1 MGFLAPLALALTALS
16 LPILAFYLLKLRRT
30 EQVVSSTF
38 LWQQVLRDRQAN
50 APWQKLRRNLLLLLQ
65 LLALLLLVVALAR
78 PYNQTT
84 GRLRGNVVVLL
95 DASAS
100 MQATDVSPTRFEAAL
115 RQAERLIADLGA
127 NDTMT
132 LISVG
137 DVPHVLSLATGD
149 RSVLRRALSDAA
161 PTNGEA
167 DWAAAFILA
176 AASAQQAP
184 HSTIVILSDGGLP
197 ADLPDLPG
205 EVRYQPV
212 GTTDDNRAV
221 TALAIRDTPAG
232 PQAFVR
238 ILNASAQAARTLVE
252 IDVDGSLYD
261 ARTLDLPGESEA
273 SFTVR
278 DLPDVQSME
287 VRLEGGD
294 ALALDD
300 WAWAVRATQERSTA
314 VLATEGNLFLER
326 ALGLIPNLDLVTTQV
341 TGTFT
346 LETSAR
352 TPLSPT
358 LYVLDGV
365 LPDRLPSQGSLF
377 LLHPPAE
384 NDLLESCGQ
393 LAQPRIS
400 YVDTSDPLLS
410 HVDLGGVHIAD
421 AACIEAP
428 SWART
433 LVAAGDRPL
442 LLAGEVGG
450 RRIAVLAFDLH
461 RSDLPLQVAFPVLIA
476 NLSNWLAPPS
486 VSTEDAA
493 LHPGDPVT
501 LRPMVG
507 STAVTVETPSGERT
521 TYTVEGEEPI
531 SFADTQD
538 VGLYVVEQQV
548 GGQAQRSAFAVNLF
562 SEDES
567 RIAPREEIAVG
578 SATVVQTEAPPG
590 RREWWRWPAL
600 AALIVLVIEWAVDK
614 R

>member
-16 LPILAFYLLKLRRT
+16 LPILVFYLLKLRRT

-78 PYNQTT
+78 PFDQTT
-84 GRLRGNVVVLL
+84 GRLRGNLVVLL

-100 MQATDVSPTRFEAAL
+100 MQATDVSPTRFEAAR
-115 RQAERLIADLGA
+115 RQAERLIAGLGA
-127 NDTMT
+127 DDTMT

-149 RSVLRRALSDAA
+149 RSVLRRALSDAQ
-161 PTNGEA
+161 PTNGRA
-167 DWAAAFILA
+167 DWEAAFILA

-184 HSTIVILSDGGLP
+184 RSTIVLLSDGGLP
-197 ADLPDLPG
+197 ANLPDLPG

-212 GTTDDNRAV
+212 GTTDDNRAI
-221 TALAIRDTPAG
+221 TTLAIRDTTAG

-238 ILNASAQAARTLVE
+238 ILNAGAEAASTLVE
-252 IDVDGSLYD
+252 IDVDGTLYD

-278 DLPDVQSME
+278 DLPDVQTME
-287 VRLEGGD
+287 VRLGGGD

-300 WAWAVRATQERSTA
+300 RAWAVRATQERSTA
-314 VLATEGNLFLER
+314 ILATEGNLFLER
-326 ALGLIPNLDLVTTQV
+326 ALSLIPNLDLVTARV
-341 TGTFT
+341 TETFS
-346 LETSAR
+346 LEAAAH

-358 LYVLDGV
+358 LYILDGV
-365 LPDRLPSQGSLF
+365 LPDILPSQGSL
-377 LLHPPAE
+377 LLLNPPAE
-384 NDLLESCGQ
+384 NDLFESCGR

-400 YVDTSDPLLS
+400 YVDAAGPLLS
-410 HVDLGGVHIAD
+410 HVDLGAVHIAD

-428 SWART
+428 SWAQT

-442 LLAGEVGG
+442 LLVGEVGG

-461 RSDLPLQVAFPVLIA
+461 RSDLPLQIAFPILIA

-493 LHPGDPVT
+493 IHPGDPVT

-507 STAVTVETPSGERT
+507 STIVTVQAPSGEET

-531 SFADTQD
+531 SFVGTQD
-538 VGLYVVEQQV
+538 VGLYTVEQQV
-548 GGQAQRSAFAVNLF
+548 GGQVQRSSFAVNLF

-567 RIAPREEIAVG
+567 RIDPRDEIAVG
-578 SATVVQTEAPPG
+578 EATLVQTEAPPG

-600 AALIVLVIEWAVDK
+600 AALLVLVIEWAVDK
-614 R
+614 K